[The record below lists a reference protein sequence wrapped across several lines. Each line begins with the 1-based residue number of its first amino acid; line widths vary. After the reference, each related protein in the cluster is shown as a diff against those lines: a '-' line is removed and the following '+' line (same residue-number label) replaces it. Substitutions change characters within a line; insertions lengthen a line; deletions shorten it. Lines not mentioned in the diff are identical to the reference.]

1 MKDSSIEYDVD
12 VPFFLAARPQDTSL
26 KSAEIGVTEVEAF
39 CARRLLD
46 DLSEPHCGL
55 PSATR
60 TPVHT
65 GVSVG

>member
-1 MKDSSIEYDVD
+1 
-12 VPFFLAARPQDTSL
+12 L

-55 PSATR
+55 TSATR

>member
-1 MKDSSIEYDVD
+1 
-12 VPFFLAARPQDTSL
+12 L
-26 KSAEIGVTEVEAF
+26 KSAETGVSEVEAF
-39 CARRLLD
+39 CARRFLD

-65 GVSVG
+65 GVSVGRSSLSRKAVTRYKYL